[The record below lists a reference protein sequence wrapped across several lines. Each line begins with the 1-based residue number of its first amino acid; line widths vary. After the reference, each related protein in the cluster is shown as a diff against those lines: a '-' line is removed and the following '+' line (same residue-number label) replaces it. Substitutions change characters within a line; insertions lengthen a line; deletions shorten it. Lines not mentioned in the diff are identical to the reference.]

1 MNFASDNWAGAAA
14 PVVEALVAAAR
25 EPAAAYGGDRL
36 TRDVTERFSE
46 LFEREVA
53 VLLVPTGTAANALSV
68 SVMARPTGLLFCHR
82 DAHINT
88 DEGGAVEFLAGL
100 KLIGLDGTR
109 GKIAPGAL
117 RQALA
122 RYPAGDVHHGRP
134 VGVSLTE
141 LTEYGTAYNIAE
153 LTELCAIA
161 KRAGIAV
168 HMDGA
173 RFANA
178 AASLGASPA
187 ELSWKAGVDILSFG
201 GTKGGCWMAEA
212 IVAFDPALAAEIAYL
227 RKRAGHLVSKHR
239 LIAAQMLA
247 YLADGLWLDLARHAN
262 RLAAFL
268 AEGIEGAGGRLA
280 WPADGNELFA
290 ILPRSAIAR
299 AKTAGATFHEW
310 YPNWAPAERPPAEN
324 EALVRLVTSFAT
336 TEAEVERFGA
346 VIAKG

>member
-14 PVVEALVAAAR
+14 PVAEALIAAAR
-25 EPAAAYGGDRL
+25 EPAPAYGADRL
-36 TRDVTERFSE
+36 TRDVTERFAE

-53 VLLVPTGTAANALSV
+53 VFLVPTGTAANALSV
-68 SVMARPTGLLFCHR
+68 SAMARPTGLLFCHR

-88 DEGGAVEFLAGL
+88 DEGGAAEFLAGL
-100 KLIGLDGTR
+100 KLIGLDGPR
-109 GKIAPGAL
+109 GKIVPDVL
-117 RQALA
+117 QQALA
-122 RYPAGDVHHGRP
+122 RFPADDVHHGRS
-134 VGVSLTE
+134 VGVSLTQ
-141 LTEYGTAYNIAE
+141 LTEYGTAYRVAE
-153 LTELCAIA
+153 LTELCATA

-178 AASLGASPA
+178 VASLGASPA
-187 ELSWKAGVDILSFG
+187 ELSWKAGVDVLSFG

-212 IVAFDPALAAEIAYL
+212 IVAFHPAMAEEIARL
-227 RKRAGHLVSKHR
+227 RKRSGHLVSKHR

-247 YLADGLWLDLARHAN
+247 YLTDGLWLDLARHAN
-262 RLAAFL
+262 RMAAMLAA
-268 AEGIEGAGGRLA
+268 AIDSAGGRLA

-290 ILPRSAIAR
+290 ILPRPALAQ
-299 AKTAGATFHEW
+299 AKAAGATFYEW
-310 YPNWAPAERPPAEN
+310 YPHWAPAEQAPRED